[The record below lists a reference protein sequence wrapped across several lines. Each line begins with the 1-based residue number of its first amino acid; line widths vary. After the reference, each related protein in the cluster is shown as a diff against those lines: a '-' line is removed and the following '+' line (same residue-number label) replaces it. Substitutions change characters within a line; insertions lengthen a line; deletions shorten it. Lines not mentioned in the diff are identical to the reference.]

1 MAQKLVIL
9 GTELKIS
16 EDVECHMNRLELRIN
31 EITSDNGNSAFRNFR
46 MKERI
51 DFIKQERDVWKR
63 NAEAFKKMYSKL
75 GK

>member
-9 GTELKIS
+9 GTELKNTES
-16 EDVECHMNRLELRIN
+16 LECHLNRLELRIN
-31 EITSDNGNSAFRNFR
+31 EITNDKENDVFRNFR

-63 NAEAFKKMYSKL
+63 NAETFKKMYSKL

>member
-9 GTELKIS
+9 GTELKNTES
-16 EDVECHMNRLELRIN
+16 LECHLNRLELRIN
-31 EITSDNGNSAFRNFR
+31 EITNDKENDVLRNFR

-63 NAEAFKKMYSKL
+63 NAETFKKMYSKL

>member
-9 GTELKIS
+9 GTELKNTES
-16 EDVECHMNRLELRIN
+16 LECHMNRLELRIN
-31 EITSDNGNSAFRNFR
+31 EITNDKENSVFRNFR